1 VANMNVTAK
10 FVADISD
17 VQTKM
22 HKMNGLYKDSAGRW
36 RTSSG
41 QFASASDR
49 AAAGID
55 GMTRSV
61 TRANK
66 GFTILRGAV
75 GTALGGAAI
84 GAIYAG
90 ARAIQSFAKGSI
102 DAAVEARKADDRIK
116 AIATSMGVL
125 DTTLGGSTGRILDFA
140 SELQNT
146 TGVSDEVI
154 KQGQALLL
162 TFSNIASSAGEAGGM
177 FDRATTAALDLSAA
191 GFGSVEG
198 ASKQLGK
205 ALQDPIKGLTALGR
219 SGVTFTNAEK
229 EKIKALVE
237 SGKTLEAQTII
248 MKAVETQVGGTAAAT
263 MTAGDRMR
271 VAFDEF
277 QETVGAA
284 VLPAVEKIQLFI
296 ANKVVPA
303 LEKFVEYVKANIV
316 PVVAAAFD
324 SVRSAISLITPVFVS
339 IIQKVIE
346 LKPLLIALIV
356 PITAGALAFKL
367 FNAVP
372 GILTKVG
379 VAVNALKAKV
389 IALNAA
395 ILLNPAVA
403 IAAAVVAAFA
413 LMAIAFKMVYD
424 RSKPLRDAVS
434 NLVNTFKAIV
444 SVIVNDIVGAF
455 TSGSNAMQKAGDAGA
470 SIGEIFQKVADIAG
484 KYLAKYIQFVTGYIK
499 VLGSAIRVLIK
510 IWEVLFKILQMI
522 VGIVKATVIGTFKSL
537 GAIFTFVTDRLG
549 PVGAAFKKVAST
561 IASSFGNIGGF
572 VKSAMSGAVSFIEN
586 AINMAIGAINFLIRA
601 YNGIPLLDDIA
612 EVSEISFAKI
622 AEEGKTAAFSA
633 ERASAAVAGRYSGM
647 AETGKGFGK
656 KTLKPVEE
664 GGGGGG
670 GAGDKESKALE
681 AAKAKYDKLKESLDS
696 ARTAFDSIA
705 AATESRFGEPSQI
718 LKAFGNESDIGGV
731 ISAYDQ
737 LDATIRD
744 YYGSLAKAPGLSKK
758 AVSGL
763 NARGAAERAALKSSV
778 EVTVG
783 LMRERDKIKKALS
796 DLDESFALSTKGI
809 GETFDGLDKA
819 ASEALQAVT
828 SKFDSLI
835 PALESALSEATSA
848 FERENDV
855 LKSLVSE
862 RNSFLGGIAAGV
874 KSFVNS
880 FSFDGAD
887 SASIQSQLEAR
898 LQTVR
903 DFTANIRTLIA
914 KGLDPALVQEF
925 IAAGV
930 SGAGDAVSALALGS
944 ASEIA
949 GINAIQTNLASEI
962 VGFQEFASQQWYDAG
977 IAQQEAIVGPLA
989 LAQAQ
994 AATALSIANASRTA
1008 ELTAAQAHID
1018 SLKVQ
1023 RTVALEEARADYE
1036 RQRLVLEDQGKKNE
1050 EALTANALAVETSM
1064 KNLQATLPPE
1074 MVRLGRMAVQ
1084 GITNGFKERFPAL
1097 QAKLGS
1103 LMDALAES
1111 LNRVSTV
1118 TVRTV
1123 YEGGGLA
1130 GARAMGG
1137 PVSAAKAYLVGEK
1150 GPEVFVPGMTGNII
1164 PNNNLGSL
1172 MSQSSGSGGGGSTT
1186 IVNINVQTGIATDP
1200 AETGRQV
1207 VEAIRKYE
1215 RRSGPVFVSA

>member
-1 VANMNVTAK
+1 MNVTAK
-10 FVADISD
+10 FTADISD
-17 VQTKM
+17 VQSKM
-22 HKMNGLYKDSAGRW
+22 SRM
-36 RTSSG
+36 TSSVN
-41 QFASASDR
+41 
-49 AAAGID
+49 
-55 GMTRSV
+55 GMTASV
-61 TRANK
+61 EKSNK
-66 GFTILRGAV
+66 GFTVLRGAI
-75 GTALGGAAI
+75 GTALGGAVI
-84 GAIYAG
+84 GGIYAG
-90 ARAIQSFAKGSI
+90 ARAIKSFASGSVQ
-102 DAAVEARKADDRIK
+102 AAVEARKADDRIK
-116 AIATSMGVL
+116 AIASSMGL
-125 DTTLGGSTGRILDFA
+125 LNTTLGGSTARITDFA
-140 SELQNT
+140 SSLQLT

-162 TFSNIASSAGEAGGM
+162 TFKSVASSAGEAGGM
-177 FDRATTAALDLSAA
+177 FDRATSAAIDLSAA

-205 ALQDPIKGLTALGR
+205 ALQDPIKGLAALGR

-237 SGKTLEAQTII
+237 SGKTLQAQTII
-248 MKAVETQVGGTAAAT
+248 MSAVETQVGGTAAAT

-277 QETVGAA
+277 QETVGKA
-284 VLPAVEKIQLFI
+284 VLPTVEKIQTYI
-296 ANKVVPA
+296 VEKVIPA
-303 LEKFVEYVKANIV
+303 LEKFVQYVQTKV
-316 PVVAAAFD
+316 LPVVVPIF
-324 SVRSAISLITPVFVS
+324 TT
-339 IIQKVIE
+339 IINKLIE
-346 LKPLLIALIV
+346 LAPLIAKITIPLLAAV
-356 PITAGALAFKL
+356 ATFKL
-367 FNAVP
+367 LSGAVNMTVTAFNFMKGIP
-372 GILTKVG
+372 GILANVG
-379 VAVNALKAKV
+379 TGVTALKAKV
-389 IALNAA
+389 IALNLSMLA
-395 ILLNPAVA
+395 NPMVA
-403 IAAAVVAAFA
+403 IAAAIVASLAI
-413 LMAIAFKMVYD
+413 MAVAFKMVYD

-444 SVIVNDIVGAF
+444 SVIMNDIIGAF
-455 TSGSNAMQKAGDAGA
+455 TGTGNAMDKAGKSGKSLGD
-470 SIGEIFQKVADIAG
+470 IFQKVADIAG
-484 KYLAKYIQFVTGYIK
+484 KYLAKYIEFVTGYIK
-499 VLGSAIRVLIK
+499 VLGNGIRVLVK
-510 IWEVLFKILQMI
+510 YWEILFKIIQMV
-522 VGIVKATVIGTFKSL
+522 VGLIKSGVIGTFKNM
-537 GAIFTFVTDRLG
+537 GVVFDFVTDRLG

-561 IASSFGNIGGF
+561 IASSFGNIGGI
-572 VKSAMSGAVSFIEN
+572 VKSAMSGATSFIEN
-586 AINMAIGAINFLIRA
+586 AINIAIDAINFLIDS
-601 YNGIPLLDDIA
+601 YNKIPFVDQVGRI
-612 EVSEISFAKI
+612 EPFVI
-622 AEEGKTAAFSA
+622 AAFDEAGSGSGYDA
-633 ERASAAVAGRYSGM
+633 GKANAAASSRYQGM
-647 AETGKGFGK
+647 ADTGKGFGR
-656 KTLKPVEE
+656 KTLTPGGDG

-670 GAGDKESKALE
+670 GAGAKESKALE

-696 ARTAFDSIA
+696 ARTAFDSIS

-783 LMRERDKIKKALS
+783 LMRERDRINQALS
-796 DLDESFALSTKGI
+796 DLDDSFALSTKGI
-809 GETFDGLDKA
+809 GETFDALDKA
-819 ASEALQAVT
+819 AADALQAVT
-828 SKFDSLI
+828 SKFDSII
-835 PALESALSEATSA
+835 PALENALSEATSA

-862 RNSFLGGIAAGV
+862 RNSFLSGIAAGV

-962 VGFQEFASQQWYDAG
+962 AGFQEFASQQWYDAG

-989 LAQAQ
+989 LAQSQ
-994 AATALSIANASRTA
+994 AATALAIANASRTA

-1023 RTVALEEARADYE
+1023 RAAALEAARLDYE
-1036 RQRLVLEDQGKKNE
+1036 AQKLALQTQGLEIE
-1050 EALTANALAVETSM
+1050 AALTDNATKIESSLL
-1064 KNLQATLPPE
+1064 KLQGSLPPE

-1150 GPEVFVPGMTGNII
+1150 GPEVFVPGMSGNII

-1172 MSQSSGSGGGGSTT
+1172 MSRSSGSSGGGGTT

-1215 RRSGPVFVSA
+1215 RRSGQVFVSA

>member
-1 VANMNVTAK
+1 VADMDVTAK
-10 FVADISD
+10 FTADISD
-17 VQTKM
+17 VQSKM
-22 HKMNGLYKDSAGRW
+22 SRM
-36 RTSSG
+36 TSSVN
-41 QFASASDR
+41 
-49 AAAGID
+49 
-55 GMTRSV
+55 GMTSSV
-61 TRANK
+61 AKSNK
-66 GFTILRGAV
+66 GFTVLRGAI

-84 GAIYAG
+84 GAIYGG
-90 ARAIQSFAKGSI
+90 AKAIKSFATGSI
-102 DAAVEARKADDRIK
+102 NAAVEARKADDRIK
-116 AIATSMGVL
+116 AIATSMGLL
-125 DTTLGGSTGRILDFA
+125 DTTLGGSTARITDFA
-140 SELQNT
+140 SSLQLT

-162 TFSNIASSAGEAGGM
+162 TFKNVASTAGEAGGM
-177 FDRATTAALDLSAA
+177 FDRATAAAIDLSAA

-198 ASKQLGK
+198 SSKQLGK

-237 SGKTLEAQTII
+237 SGKTLQAQTII
-248 MKAVETQVGGTAAAT
+248 MSAVETQVGGTAAAT

-277 QETVGAA
+277 QETVGKA
-284 VLPAVEKIQLFI
+284 VLPTVEKIQTYI
-296 ANKVVPA
+296 VEKVIPA
-303 LEKFVEYVKANIV
+303 LEKFVQYVQSKV
-316 PVVAAAFD
+316 LPVVVPIFT
-324 SVRSAISLITPVFVS
+324 AIINKL
-339 IIQKVIE
+339 IE
-346 LKPLLIALIV
+346 LAPLILKITVPLLAAV
-356 PITAGALAFKL
+356 AAFKL
-367 FNAVP
+367 LSGAVNMTVSAFGFMN
-372 GILTKVG
+372 GIPAILSKVG
-379 VAVNALKAKV
+379 TGVTALKAKV
-389 IALNAA
+389 IALNFSMLA
-395 ILLNPAVA
+395 NPMVA
-403 IAAAVVAAFA
+403 IAAAIVASLAI
-413 LMAIAFKMVYD
+413 MAVAFKMVYD

-444 SVIVNDIVGAF
+444 SVIMNNIIGAF
-455 TSGSNAMQKAGDAGA
+455 SGISNSMDKAGKSGQ
-470 SIGEIFQKVADIAG
+470 SIGDILQKVADIAG
-484 KYLAKYIQFVTGYIK
+484 KYLAKYIEFVTGYIK
-499 VLGSAIRVLIK
+499 VLGNGIRVLVK
-510 IWEVLFKILQMI
+510 YWEVLFKILQMV
-522 VGIVKATVIGTFKSL
+522 VGLIKSGVIGTFKNM
-537 GAIFTFVTDRLG
+537 GAVFTFVTDRLG
-549 PVGAAFKKVAST
+549 PLGAGFKKVASSIT
-561 IASSFGNIGGF
+561 SSFSNIGGI
-572 VKSAMSGAVSFIEN
+572 VKSAMAGATSFIET
-586 AINMAIGAINFLIRA
+586 AINTAIDAINFLIDS
-601 YNGIPLLDDIA
+601 YNKIPFVDQVGRI
-612 EVSEISFAKI
+612 EPFVM
-622 AEEGKTAAFSA
+622 AAFEDAGSG
-633 ERASAAVAGRYSGM
+633 SGFDAGRANAAAGSRYQGM
-647 AETGKGFGK
+647 ADTGKGFGR
-656 KTLKPVEE
+656 KTLTPGGEE
-664 GGGGGG
+664 D
-670 GAGDKESKALE
+670 GAGGKGGNENKALE
-681 AAKAKYDKLKESLDS
+681 VAKAKYEKLKESLAS

-705 AATESRFGEPSQI
+705 AATESKFGEPSQI

-962 VGFQEFASQQWYDAG
+962 AGFQEYASQQWFAAG

-1064 KNLQATLPPE
+1064 KALQATLPPE

-1172 MSQSSGSGGGGSTT
+1172 MSQSSGSNGGGSTT

>member
-1 VANMNVTAK
+1 MADMNVTAK
-10 FVADISD
+10 FTADISD
-17 VQTKM
+17 VQSKM
-22 HKMNGLYKDSAGRW
+22 SRM
-36 RTSSG
+36 TSSVN
-41 QFASASDR
+41 
-49 AAAGID
+49 
-55 GMTRSV
+55 GMTASV
-61 TRANK
+61 AKSNK
-66 GFTILRGAV
+66 GFTVLRGAI

-84 GAIYAG
+84 GGIYAG
-90 ARAIQSFAKGSI
+90 AKAIKSFATGSI
-102 DAAVEARKADDRIK
+102 QAAVEARKADDRIK
-116 AIATSMGVL
+116 AIATSMGIL
-125 DTTLGGSTGRILDFA
+125 NTNLGGSTQRITDFA
-140 SELQNT
+140 SSLQLT
-146 TGVSDEVI
+146 PGVSDEVI

-162 TFSNIASSAGEAGGM
+162 TFKNVADSAGESGGM
-177 FDRATTAALDLSAA
+177 FDRATAAAIDLSAA

-198 ASKQLGK
+198 SSRQLGK

-229 EKIKALVE
+229 EKIKTLTE
-237 SGKTLEAQTII
+237 SGKVLEAQTII

-277 QETVGAA
+277 QETVGKA

-296 ANKVVPA
+296 ADKVVPA
-303 LEKFVEYVKANIV
+303 LEKFVEYVKTNIV
-316 PVVAAAFD
+316 PIVAAGFD
-324 SVRSAISLITPVFVS
+324 KVRSVIATITPVFVS
-339 IIQKVIE
+339 IIQKVME
-346 LKPLLIALIV
+346 LSPLLIALIV

-367 FNAVP
+367 FNSVP
-372 GILTKVG
+372 GILTKAG
-379 VAVNALKAKV
+379 TAVTALKAK
-389 IALNAA
+389 ILALNAA
-395 ILLNPAVA
+395 ILLNPVVA
-403 IAAAVVAAFA
+403 IAAAVVAALA
-413 LMAIAFKMVYD
+413 LMAVAFKMVYD

-434 NLVNTFKAIV
+434 NLVDTFKAVV
-444 SVIVNDIVGAF
+444 SVIVKDIIGAF
-455 TSGSNAMQKAGDAGA
+455 TSGSNAMEKAGDAGA
-470 SIGEIFQKVADIAG
+470 SIGDIFQKVADIAG

-522 VGIVKATVIGTFKSL
+522 IGLIKVGVIGVFKSM
-537 GAIFTFVTDRLG
+537 GAAFTFVMDRLG
-549 PVGAAFKKVAST
+549 PVGRAFKKVAST
-561 IASSFGNIGGF
+561 ISSSFGNIGGI

-601 YNGIPLLDDIA
+601 YNGIPLLADIA

-622 AEEGKTAAFSA
+622 AESGETAAFSA
-633 ERASAAVAGRYSGM
+633 ERASAAVAGRYQGM
-647 AETGKGFGK
+647 ADTGKGFVK
-656 KTLKPVEE
+656 KTLTPGGEGG

-744 YYGSLAKAPGLSKK
+744 YYGSLAKSPGLSKK

-778 EVTVG
+778 EVTIG
-783 LMRERDKIKKALS
+783 LMRERDRIKKALS

-809 GETFDGLDKA
+809 GETFDALDKA
-819 ASEALQAVT
+819 AADALQAVT
-828 SKFDSLI
+828 SKFDSII

-887 SASIQSQLEAR
+887 AASIQSQLEAR

-962 VGFQEFASQQWYDAG
+962 AGFQEYASQQWYDAG

-994 AATALSIANASRTA
+994 AATALAIANASRTA

-1097 QAKLGS
+1097 RAKLGS

-1150 GPEVFVPGMTGNII
+1150 GPEVFVPGMSGNII

-1172 MSQSSGSGGGGSTT
+1172 MSRGSASSGGGGTT

-1215 RRSGPVFVSA
+1215 RRSGQVFVSA